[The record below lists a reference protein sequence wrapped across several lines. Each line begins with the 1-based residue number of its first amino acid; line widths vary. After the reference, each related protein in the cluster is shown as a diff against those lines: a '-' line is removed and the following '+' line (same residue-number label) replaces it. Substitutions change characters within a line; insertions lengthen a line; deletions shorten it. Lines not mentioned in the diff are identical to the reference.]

1 MVTARSLPSFFSMYQ
16 QLIAQPSI
24 SATDPKWDQSNRNV
38 IYLLA
43 EWLELL
49 GFDCEVN
56 ELQSQQGKYNLLARR
71 GTGNGGLLLSGHTDT
86 VPYDASRWNF
96 DPFKLTEQDNR
107 WYGLGSIDMKGFFA
121 FVIQALSELD
131 SSQQNKPIMVLAT
144 ADEETTMN
152 GAREVSRFANL
163 KPDYCVIGEPTDM
176 RPVYAHKGHMSEVIR
191 ITGRSGHSSDPALGV
206 NAIELMHEVISAL
219 LKLKEEFKHK
229 YSDSSFTV
237 PQPTMN
243 FGHIHGGD
251 NANRICGCCELH
263 LDTRPLPGLSV
274 DELYAHLHKATE
286 SVQAR
291 YPGCVELIS
300 LHHPVP
306 AFRQTTDSAL
316 VQLAEKISQSKAQ
329 AVNYC
334 TEAPFLQELGC
345 ETLVLGPGSIKQAHQ
360 PDEYLSVDSI
370 KPTQE
375 KLKSLLKAF
384 CFSQ

>member
-1 MVTARSLPSFFSMYQ
+1 MNAQSLPSFFSMYQ
-16 QLIAQPSI
+16 QLIAIPSI
-24 SATDPKWDQSNRNV
+24 SATDPKWDTSNKKV
-38 IYLLA
+38 IDLLA

-49 GFDCEVN
+49 GFECEIN
-56 ELQSQQGKYNLLARR
+56 ELKSQQGKYNLLARR
-71 GTGNGGLLLSGHTDT
+71 GTGTGGLLLSGHTDT

-121 FVIQALSELD
+121 FVMQALSELD
-131 SSQQNKPIMVLAT
+131 THQQTKPIMVLAT

-163 KPDYCVIGEPTDM
+163 HPDYCVIGEPTDM

-191 ITGRSGHSSDPALGV
+191 ITGRSGHSSDPALGI
-206 NAIELMHEVISAL
+206 NAIELMNEVISSL
-219 LKLKEEFKHK
+219 MKLKEKFKHK
-229 YSDSSFTV
+229 YSNSSFTV

-263 LDTRPLPGLSV
+263 LDVRPLPGFSV
-274 DELYAHLHKATE
+274 DELYVHLHKATE
-286 SVQAR
+286 GVQKR
-291 YPGCVELIS
+291 YPGSVELIS

-306 AFRQTTDSAL
+306 AFEQTPDSAL
-316 VQLAEKISQSKAQ
+316 VQLAEKVSQSQAQ

-345 ETLVLGPGSIKQAHQ
+345 ETLVMGPGSIKQAHQ
-360 PDEYLSVDSI
+360 PDEYLLTETI
-370 KPTQE
+370 EPTQE
-375 KLKSLLKAF
+375 KLKKLLKSY
-384 CFSQ
+384 CFSG

>member
-360 PDEYLSVDSI
+360 PD
-370 KPTQE
+370 
-375 KLKSLLKAF
+375 
-384 CFSQ
+384 

>member
-1 MVTARSLPSFFSMYQ
+1 MNAQSLPSFFSMYQ
-16 QLIAQPSI
+16 QLIAIPSI
-24 SATDPKWDQSNRNV
+24 SATDPKWDTSNKKV
-38 IYLLA
+38 IDLLA

-49 GFDCEVN
+49 GFECEIN
-56 ELQSQQGKYNLLARR
+56 ELKSQQGKYNLLARR
-71 GTGNGGLLLSGHTDT
+71 GTGTGGLLLSGHTDT

-121 FVIQALSELD
+121 FVIQALSELNA
-131 SSQQNKPIMVLAT
+131 SEQSKPIMVLAT

-163 KPDYCVIGEPTDM
+163 HPDYCVIGEPTDM

-191 ITGRSGHSSDPALGV
+191 ITGRSGHSSDPALGI
-206 NAIELMHEVISAL
+206 NAIELMNEVISSL
-219 LKLKEEFKHK
+219 MKLKEKFKHK
-229 YSDSSFTV
+229 YSNSSFTV

-251 NANRICGCCELH
+251 NANRICGYCELH
-263 LDTRPLPGLSV
+263 LDVRPLPGLSV
-274 DELYAHLHKATE
+274 DELYTHLHKATE
-286 SVQAR
+286 GIQKR
-291 YPGCVELIS
+291 YPGSVELIS

-306 AFRQTTDSAL
+306 AFEQAPDSAL
-316 VQLAEKISQSKAQ
+316 VQLAEKVSQSQAQ

-345 ETLVLGPGSIKQAHQ
+345 ETLVMGPGSIKQAHQ
-360 PDEYLSVDSI
+360 PDEYLLAETI
-370 KPTQE
+370 EPTQE
-375 KLKSLLKAF
+375 KLKKLLKSY
-384 CFSQ
+384 CFSN

>member
-1 MVTARSLPSFFSMYQ
+1 MNAQSLPSFFSMYQ
-16 QLIAQPSI
+16 QLIAIPSI
-24 SATDPKWDQSNRNV
+24 SATDPKWDTSNKKV
-38 IYLLA
+38 IDLLS

-49 GFDCEVN
+49 GFECEIN
-56 ELQSQQGKYNLLARR
+56 ELKSQQGKYNLLARR
-71 GTGNGGLLLSGHTDT
+71 GTGTGGLLLSGHTDT

-96 DPFKLTEQDNR
+96 DPFTLTEQDNR

-121 FVIQALSELD
+121 FVMQALSELD
-131 SSQQNKPIMVLAT
+131 THQQTKPIMVLAT

-163 KPDYCVIGEPTDM
+163 HPDYCVIGEPTDM

-191 ITGRSGHSSDPALGV
+191 ITGRSGHSSDPALGI
-206 NAIELMHEVISAL
+206 NAIELMNEVISSL
-219 LKLKEEFKHK
+219 MKLKEKFKHK
-229 YSDSSFTV
+229 YSNSSFTV

-263 LDTRPLPGLSV
+263 LDVRPLPGLSV
-274 DELYAHLHKATE
+274 DELYTHLHKATE
-286 SVQAR
+286 GIQKR
-291 YPGCVELIS
+291 YPGSVELIS

-306 AFRQTTDSAL
+306 AFEQAPDSAL
-316 VQLAEKISQSKAQ
+316 VQLAEKVSQSQAQ

-345 ETLVLGPGSIKQAHQ
+345 ETLVMGPGSIKQAHQ
-360 PDEYLSVDSI
+360 PDEYLLTETI
-370 KPTQE
+370 EPTQE
-375 KLKSLLKAF
+375 KLKKLLKSY
-384 CFSQ
+384 CFSG

>member
-1 MVTARSLPSFFSMYQ
+1 MVTAHSLPSFFAMYQ

-24 SATDPKWDQSNRNV
+24 SATDPKWDQSNRSV

-49 GFDCEVN
+49 GFDCEIN
-56 ELQSQQGKYNLLARR
+56 ELNSQQGKYNLLARR
-71 GTGNGGLLLSGHTDT
+71 GTGSGGLLLSGHTDT

-121 FVIQALSELD
+121 FVMQALSELD
-131 SSQQNKPIMVLAT
+131 TSQQNKPIMVLAT

-191 ITGRSGHSSDPALGV
+191 ITGRSGHSSDPALGI
-206 NAIELMHEVISAL
+206 NAIELMHEVISEL

-229 YSDSSFTV
+229 YSDSGFTV

-263 LDTRPLPGLSV
+263 LDIRPLPGLSV

-375 KLKSLLKAF
+375 KLKSLLKEV

>member
-1 MVTARSLPSFFSMYQ
+1 MNAQSLPSFFSMYQ
-16 QLIAQPSI
+16 QLIAIPSI
-24 SATDPKWDQSNRNV
+24 SATVPKWDTSNKKV
-38 IYLLA
+38 IDLLA

-49 GFDCEVN
+49 GFECEIN
-56 ELQSQQGKYNLLARR
+56 ELKSQQGKYNLLARR
-71 GTGNGGLLLSGHTDT
+71 GAGSGGLLLSGHTDT

-96 DPFKLTEQDNR
+96 DPFTLTEKNNR

-121 FVIQALSELD
+121 FVLQVLSDLD
-131 SSQQNKPIMVLAT
+131 ASKQSRPIMVLAT

-163 KPDYCVIGEPTDM
+163 HPDYCIIGEPTDM

-191 ITGRSGHSSDPALGV
+191 IIGRSGHSSDPALGI
-206 NAIELMHEVISAL
+206 NAIELMHEVISSL
-219 LKLKEEFKHK
+219 MKLKEEFKHK
-229 YSDSSFTV
+229 YSNSSFTV

-263 LDTRPLPGLSV
+263 LDVRPLPGLSV

-286 SVQAR
+286 SIQKR
-291 YPGCVELIS
+291 YPGSVELIS

-306 AFRQTTDSAL
+306 AFEQAPDSAL
-316 VQLAEKISQSKAQ
+316 VQLAEKVSQSQAQ

-345 ETLVLGPGSIKQAHQ
+345 ETLVMGPGSIKQAHQ
-360 PDEYLSVDSI
+360 PDEYLLTETI
-370 KPTQE
+370 EPTQE
-375 KLKSLLKAF
+375 KLKKLLKSY
-384 CFSQ
+384 CFSD

>member
-1 MVTARSLPSFFSMYQ
+1 MNAQSLPSFFSMYQ
-16 QLIAQPSI
+16 QLIAIPSI
-24 SATDPKWDQSNRNV
+24 SATVPKWDTSNKKV
-38 IYLLA
+38 IDLLA

-49 GFDCEVN
+49 GFECEIN
-56 ELQSQQGKYNLLARR
+56 ELKSQQGKYNLLARR
-71 GTGNGGLLLSGHTDT
+71 GAGSGGLLLSGHTDT

-96 DPFKLTEQDNR
+96 DPFTLTEKNNR

-121 FVIQALSELD
+121 FVLQVLSDLD
-131 SSQQNKPIMVLAT
+131 ASKQSRPIMVLAT

-163 KPDYCVIGEPTDM
+163 HPDYCIIGEPTDM

-191 ITGRSGHSSDPALGV
+191 IIGRSGHSSDPALGI
-206 NAIELMHEVISAL
+206 NAIELMHEVISSL
-219 LKLKEEFKHK
+219 MKLKEEFKHK
-229 YSDSSFTV
+229 YSNSSFTV

-263 LDTRPLPGLSV
+263 LDVRPLPGLSV

-286 SVQAR
+286 SIQKR
-291 YPGCVELIS
+291 YPGSVELIS

-306 AFRQTTDSAL
+306 AFEQTPDSAL
-316 VQLAEKISQSKAQ
+316 VQLAEKVSQSQAQ

-345 ETLVLGPGSIKQAHQ
+345 ETLVMGPGSIKQAHQ
-360 PDEYLSVDSI
+360 PDEYLLTETI
-370 KPTQE
+370 EPTQE
-375 KLKSLLKAF
+375 KLKKLLKSY
-384 CFSQ
+384 CFSD

>member
-1 MVTARSLPSFFSMYQ
+1 MTAQALPSFFSMYQ
-16 QLIAQPSI
+16 QLIALPSI
-24 SATDPKWDQSNRNV
+24 SATDPKWDTSNKKV
-38 IYLLA
+38 IDLLA

-49 GFDCEVN
+49 GFECEIS
-56 ELQSQQGKYNLLARR
+56 ELKSQQGKYNLLARR
-71 GTGNGGLLLSGHTDT
+71 GAGTGGLLLSGHTDT

-96 DPFKLTEQDNR
+96 DPFTLTEKDNR

-121 FVIQALSELD
+121 FVLQVLSDLD
-131 SSQQNKPIMVLAT
+131 ASKQSRPIMVLAT

-152 GAREVSRFANL
+152 GAREVSRFSNL

-176 RPVYAHKGHMSEVIR
+176 HPVYAHKGHMSEVIR
-191 ITGRSGHSSDPALGV
+191 ITGRSGHSSDPSLGI
-206 NAIELMHEVISAL
+206 NAIELMHEVISSL
-219 LKLKEEFKHK
+219 MKLKEEFKHK
-229 YSDSSFTV
+229 YSNSSFTV

-263 LDTRPLPGLSV
+263 LDVRPLPGLSV

-286 SVQAR
+286 SIQTR
-291 YPGCVELIS
+291 YPGSIELIS

-306 AFRQTTDSAL
+306 AFEQAPDSAL
-316 VQLAEKISQSKAQ
+316 VQLAEKISRSQAQ

-345 ETLVLGPGSIKQAHQ
+345 ETLVMGPGSIRQAHQ
-360 PDEYLSVDSI
+360 PNEYLLTETI
-370 KPTQE
+370 EPTQE
-375 KLKSLLKAF
+375 KLKKLLKSY
-384 CFSQ
+384 CFSN

>member
-1 MVTARSLPSFFSMYQ
+1 MSTPALPSFFSMYQ

-24 SATDPKWDQSNRNV
+24 SSIDPKWDHSNQKVVN
-38 IYLLA
+38 LLA
-43 EWLELL
+43 EWLEIL
-49 GFDCEVN
+49 GFECEIN
-56 ELQSQQGKYNLLARR
+56 ELQSQPGKFNLLARR
-71 GTGNGGLLLSGHTDT
+71 GAGSGGLLLSGHTDT

-131 SSQQNKPIMVLAT
+131 AAQQTKPVMILAT
-144 ADEETTMN
+144 ADEETTMD
-152 GAREVSRFANL
+152 GAREVSRFVNL

-191 ITGRSGHSSDPALGV
+191 ITGRSGHSSDPALGI

-219 LKLKEEFKHK
+219 MKLKEEFKHK
-229 YSDSSFTV
+229 YSDSSFSV
-237 PQPTMN
+237 PHPTMN

-263 LDTRPLPGLSV
+263 LDIRPLPGLSV
-274 DELYAHLHKATE
+274 DELYVHLHQATE
-286 SVQAR
+286 NIQAR
-291 YPGCVELIS
+291 YPGSIELIS
-300 LHHPVP
+300 LHHPIP
-306 AFRQTTDSAL
+306 AFQQSTDSAL
-316 VQLAEKISQSKAQ
+316 VQLAEKISKTQAH

-345 ETLVLGPGSIKQAHQ
+345 ETLVMGPGSIRQAHQ
-360 PDEYLSVDSI
+360 PDEYLLTESI

-375 KLKSLLKAF
+375 KLKSLLKSY
-384 CFSQ
+384 CFSG

>member
-24 SATDPKWDQSNRNV
+24 SATDPKWDQSNQKV
-38 IYLLA
+38 IHLLA

-49 GFDCEVN
+49 GFDCEIN
-56 ELQSQQGKYNLLARR
+56 ELNSQQGKYNLLARR
-71 GTGNGGLLLSGHTDT
+71 GTGSGGLLLSGHTDT

-121 FVIQALSELD
+121 FIMQALSELD

-191 ITGRSGHSSDPALGV
+191 ITGRSGHSSDPALGI

-229 YSDSSFTV
+229 YSDLSFTV

-263 LDTRPLPGLSV
+263 LDIRPLPGLSV

>member
-1 MVTARSLPSFFSMYQ
+1 MVTAHSLPSFFAMYQ

-24 SATDPKWDQSNRNV
+24 SATDPKWDQSNRSV

-49 GFDCEVN
+49 GFDCEIN
-56 ELQSQQGKYNLLARR
+56 ELNSQQGKYNLLARR
-71 GTGNGGLLLSGHTDT
+71 GTGSGGLLLSGHTDT

-121 FVIQALSELD
+121 FVMQALSELD
-131 SSQQNKPIMVLAT
+131 TSQQNKPIMVLAT

-191 ITGRSGHSSDPALGV
+191 ITGRSGHSSDPALGI
-206 NAIELMHEVISAL
+206 NAIELMHEVISEL

-229 YSDSSFTV
+229 YSDSGFTV

-263 LDTRPLPGLSV
+263 LDIRPLPGLSV

-375 KLKSLLKAF
+375 KLKSLLKTF
-384 CFSQ
+384 CFSL

>member
-1 MVTARSLPSFFSMYQ
+1 MNAQSLPSFFSMYQ
-16 QLIAQPSI
+16 QLIAIPSI
-24 SATDPKWDQSNRNV
+24 SATDPKWDTSNKKV
-38 IYLLA
+38 IDLLS

-49 GFDCEVN
+49 GFECEIN
-56 ELQSQQGKYNLLARR
+56 ELKSQQGKYNLLARR
-71 GTGNGGLLLSGHTDT
+71 GTGTGGLLLSGHTDT

-96 DPFKLTEQDNR
+96 DPFTLTEQDNR

-121 FVIQALSELD
+121 FVMQALSELD
-131 SSQQNKPIMVLAT
+131 THQQTKPIMVLAT

-163 KPDYCVIGEPTDM
+163 HPDYCVIGEPTDM

-191 ITGRSGHSSDPALGV
+191 ITGRSGHSSDPALGI
-206 NAIELMHEVISAL
+206 NAIELMNEVISSL
-219 LKLKEEFKHK
+219 MKLKEKFKHK
-229 YSDSSFTV
+229 YSNSSFTV

-263 LDTRPLPGLSV
+263 LDVRPLPGLSV
-274 DELYAHLHKATE
+274 DELYTHLHKATE
-286 SVQAR
+286 GIQKR
-291 YPGCVELIS
+291 YPGSVELIS

-306 AFRQTTDSAL
+306 AFEQAPDSAL
-316 VQLAEKISQSKAQ
+316 VQLAEKVSQSQAQ

-345 ETLVLGPGSIKQAHQ
+345 ETLVMGPGSIKQAHQ
-360 PDEYLSVDSI
+360 PDEYLLTEAI
-370 KPTQE
+370 EPTQE
-375 KLKSLLKAF
+375 KLKKLLKSY
-384 CFSQ
+384 CFSD

>member
-1 MVTARSLPSFFSMYQ
+1 MVAARSLPSFFSMYQ

-24 SATDPKWDQSNRNV
+24 SATDPKWDQSNQKV
-38 IYLLA
+38 IHLLA

-49 GFDCEVN
+49 GFDCEIN
-56 ELQSQQGKYNLLARR
+56 ELNSQQGKYNLLARR
-71 GTGNGGLLLSGHTDT
+71 GAGSGGLLLSGHTDT

-121 FVIQALSELD
+121 FVMQVLNELD
-131 SSQQNKPIMVLAT
+131 ASQQSKPIMVLAT

-191 ITGRSGHSSDPALGV
+191 ITGRSGHSSDPALGI

-229 YSDSSFTV
+229 YSDLSFTV

-263 LDTRPLPGLSV
+263 LDIRPLPGLSV
-274 DELYAHLHKATE
+274 DELYAHLHKATG
-286 SVQAR
+286 SIQAR

-306 AFRQTTDSAL
+306 AFQQATDSAL
-316 VQLAEKISQSKAQ
+316 VQLAEKVSQSKAE

-334 TEAPFLQELGC
+334 TEAPFLQALGC
-345 ETLVLGPGSIKQAHQ
+345 QTLVMGPGSIRQAHQ

-375 KLKSLLKAF
+375 KLKNLLKEF